1 MKIAIVTDTYFPRIN
16 GVSVS
21 TRIFAR
27 EFSRQG
33 HEVHVHAP
41 AFPYEGE
48 DSEPFKVIRY
58 PSLYLAFDPEDRMAY
73 GFRKQAKAFIG
84 ENYDIVHT
92 QTPFVLGQ
100 LAVKWA
106 RKSGAKVVHTYH
118 TFYRAYTEY
127 YFWYLPRRLKNY
139 GAEWFSKRYCNSCD
153 LIIVPA
159 EQMAREVASYRVKSP
174 IAIIPTGVVPS
185 QFKGKDGPKFRAKMG
200 FSKKEKLLLYVGRL
214 AEEKNIDFLLR
225 VFARVAFEFC
235 DARFVIAGSG
245 PALGKLKELAVQLGV
260 GEKTHFL
267 GYIKG
272 NFLRDCYAAADL
284 FLFASVTETQGLVV
298 LEAMAAGV
306 PVVAVDR
313 MGVKDI
319 FSRQRGGITTE
330 PVEEEFFQAV
340 SKMLKNPD
348 LIRQKRI
355 ETAEVVK
362 HWSSEAM
369 ADRTLKEYEKLLAEK
384 DFSA

>member
-27 EFSRQG
+27 EFARQG

-41 AFPYEGE
+41 AFPDKTE
-48 DSEPFKVIRY
+48 DKEPFKVIRY

-73 GFRKQAKAFIG
+73 GFRKQAKAFIA
-84 ENYDIVHT
+84 EKYDIVHT

-153 LIIVPA
+153 LVIVPA
-159 EQMAREVASYRVKSP
+159 PQMAREIESYRVKRP
-174 IAIIPTGVVPS
+174 VAIIPTGVALS
-185 QFKGKDGPKFRAKMG
+185 QFKGKDGPKFRGKQG
-200 FSKKEKLLLYVGRL
+200 FSADEKILLYVGRL
-214 AEEKNIDFLLR
+214 ADEKNIDFLLR
-225 VFARVAFEFC
+225 VFARVASKY
-235 DARFVIAGSG
+235 DNVHFVVAGSG
-245 PALGKLKELAVQLGV
+245 PALAKLKDSAVQLRV
-260 GEKTHFL
+260 DKKTHFL
-267 GYIKG
+267 GYVKG
-272 NFLRDCYAAADL
+272 NALRDCYAAADL

-306 PVVAVDR
+306 PVVAVGR
-313 MGVKDI
+313 MGIKDI
-319 FSRQRGGITTE
+319 FDRQKGGIVTE
-330 PVEEEFFQAV
+330 PDEEEFFQAV
-340 SKMLKNPD
+340 IKMLNKPD
-348 LIRQKRI
+348 FYRQKKF
-355 ETAEVVK
+355 ETASVVK
-362 HWSSEAM
+362 DWSSEAM
-369 ADRTLKEYEKLLAEK
+369 ASRTLEEYAKLLGAH
-384 DFSA
+384 